1 MHLSKKT
8 KIAIAAACAATAII
22 IATAGACC
30 YNSFYGRSISAET
43 ELYIRH
49 ATSYDELTSML
60 TPHLRH
66 PKAFGIYARHID
78 LPQTFKPGHYVLK
91 EGMNAIEV
99 ARMLKIGEQTP
110 VRVVINN
117 VRIPA
122 ELAGKLARQL
132 EADSVAFM
140 KALTSDSLAREVGF
154 DSLRLFSMFIPNTY
168 EFWWTVT
175 PDDFVKRMKREYDA
189 FWTPARDAALA
200 RCRMSR
206 LEAMTLASILYEET
220 KAVDEMPRIAGVYI
234 NRLRKGML
242 LQADPTVKYAL
253 QDFKLRRILHSH
265 LKVQSPYNTY
275 VTKGL
280 PPSPICMPS
289 IDAIDAVLRYEEH
302 PYIYFCAR
310 PEFDGHHNFA
320 SSYSQH
326 LANARAYVKAFKE
339 REKARAGQ
347 MN

>member
-1 MHLSKKT
+1 MKIKKT
-8 KIAIAAACAATAII
+8 IWIPAVAVAIAAAACGII
-22 IATAGACC
+22 G
-30 YNSFYGRSISAET
+30 YNNFYGRSVEAERD
-43 ELYIRH
+43 LYIH
-49 ATSYDELTSML
+49 YGTPYSEVLEML
-60 TPHLRH
+60 SPDLRH
-66 PKAFGIYARHID
+66 FAAFKAYARHID
-78 LPQTFKPGHYVLK
+78 LERTCKAGHYVLK
-91 EGMNAIEV
+91 EGMSVIDV

-110 VRVVINN
+110 VRVIINN

-122 ELAGKLARQL
+122 ELAGKLAKQL
-132 EADSVAFM
+132 EADSTAFYGV
-140 KALTSDSLAREVGF
+140 LTDNTVAREVGF
-154 DSLRLFSMFIPNTY
+154 DSLLLFSMFIPNTY
-168 EFWWTVT
+168 EFYWTVR
-175 PDDFVKRMKREYDA
+175 PEEFVKRMKREYDA
-189 FWTPARDAALA
+189 FWTPAREAKLA
-200 RCRMSR
+200 RCKMTRA
-206 LEAMTLASILYEET
+206 EVMTLASILYEET

-289 IDAIDAVLRYEEH
+289 IEAIDAVLNFEEH

-320 SSYSQH
+320 RTYSEH
-326 LANARAYVKAFKE
+326 LANARAYVKAFKA
-339 REKARAGQ
+339 REKERQ
-347 MN
+347 SK

>member
-1 MHLSKKT
+1 MKAKK
-8 KIAIAAACAATAII
+8 IIWISAAVIVAFITICGIWGYT
-22 IATAGACC
+22 
-30 YNSFYGRSISAET
+30 SFYGKSVKT
-43 ELYIRH
+43 ERELFIHYNTPYGEVLDMLSPDMCHFGAFRLY
-49 ATSYDELTSML
+49 AD
-60 TPHLRH
+60 
-66 PKAFGIYARHID
+66 HID
-78 LPQTFKPGHYVLK
+78 LERTCKAGHYLLK
-91 EGMNAIEV
+91 EGMSVIDV

-132 EADSVAFM
+132 EADSVAFFN
-140 KALTSDSLAREVGF
+140 ALTNNSLAREVGF

-168 EFWWTVT
+168 EFYWTVR
-175 PDDFVKRMKREYDA
+175 PEDFVRRMKREYDT
-189 FWTPARDAALA
+189 FWTPARNAALD
-200 RCRMSR
+200 RCKMSR
-206 LEAMTLASILYEET
+206 FEAMTLASILYEET

-253 QDFKLRRILHSH
+253 QDFKLKRILHSH
-265 LKVQSPYNTY
+265 LKFKSPYNTY

-289 IDAIDAVLRYEEH
+289 IDAIDAVLHFEEH

-320 SSYSQH
+320 RTYSEH
-326 LANARAYVKAFKE
+326 LANARAYVKAFTA
-339 REKARAGQ
+339 REKAKKQ
-347 MN
+347 

>member
-1 MHLSKKT
+1 MKKGL
-8 KIAIAAACAATAII
+8 KIAIIIISLLTAAALV
-22 IATAGACC
+22 AGLVIR
-30 YNSFYGRSISAET
+30 NSFYGSSISEEH
-43 ELYIRH
+43 ELFIHRDTPYSEVLDMLSP
-49 ATSYDELTSML
+49 ATK
-60 TPHLRH
+60 HFG
-66 PKAFGIYARHID
+66 AFKYYARHID
-78 LPQTFKPGHYVLK
+78 LERTCKPGHYLLR
-91 EGMNAIEV
+91 EGMSVMDV
-99 ARMLKIGEQTP
+99 ARMLKLGEQTP

-117 VRIPA
+117 VRIPS

-132 EADSVAFM
+132 EADSAAFHR
-140 KALTSDSLAREVGF
+140 ALTDDVLAREVGF

-168 EFWWTVT
+168 EFYWTVT
-175 PDDFVKRMKREYDA
+175 PEDFVKRMNREYNA
-189 FWTPARDAALA
+189 FWTDARKAKLN
-200 RCRMSR
+200 RCRMSQY
-206 LEAMTLASILYEET
+206 EVMTLASILYEET

-289 IDAIDAVLRYEEH
+289 IDAIDAVLNFEEH
-302 PYIYFCAR
+302 SYIYFCAR
-310 PEFDGHHNFA
+310 PTFDGHHNFA
-320 SSYSQH
+320 VTYGEH

-339 REKARAGQ
+339 REKAKQAQ
-347 MN
+347 